1 MTSESPPALDV
12 VNALQRRSSLLE
24 LLAAEP
30 SDIRDL
36 RDELDLSRS
45 TVYNAVRELES
56 LGIVTQVDGRYRLT
70 TFGRAAFQQYDQFI
84 ARFTRL
90 CDVGA
95 ELAALLPPIEIPADV
110 FANADIVAAES
121 HAPDRPFDAF
131 ERFIGTSDSIRAFAP
146 VTGARYVDLVNDQL
160 RSRGVTADLVT
171 EERVVDYIL
180 AHHRAE
186 LLDSL
191 AHDGFRFYR
200 TTERLPFGL
209 VLVEEPDPRLGL
221 LLYDER
227 GQFRVFL
234 TTDSEMSL
242 EWGDRTYD
250 SYRTEATRV
259 ALDDVRE
266 SEPAGKCPSER

>member
-1 MTSESPPALDV
+1 MTDESPSALDV
-12 VNALQRRSSLLE
+12 VNTLQRRSSLLE

-30 SDIRDL
+30 ADIRDL
-36 RDELDLSRS
+36 RDDLDVSRS

-56 LGIVTQVDGRYRLT
+56 LGIVIQVDGRYRLT
-70 TFGRAAFQQYDQFI
+70 TFGRAAFQQYDQFMS
-84 ARFTRL
+84 RFTRL

-95 ELAALLPPIEIPADV
+95 ELAALLPPVEVPADV
-110 FANADIVAAES
+110 FADADIVAAES

-131 ERFIGTSDSIRAFAP
+131 GRFIAASDRMRGFAP

-171 EERVVDYIL
+171 EERVVEYIRT
-180 AHHRAE
+180 HHRTEILEA
-186 LLDSL
+186 L
-191 AHDGFRFYR
+191 AHDSFRFYR
-200 TTERLPFGL
+200 TSRQLPFGL

-234 TTDSEMSL
+234 TTDAEAAV
-242 EWGDRTYD
+242 EWGARMYD
-250 SYRTEATRV
+250 SYRTGATRV
-259 ALDDVRE
+259 DLDDVP
-266 SEPAGKCPSER
+266 EPVGVSPSER